1 MAIPISTQRRPR
13 PPFYLCAASEEALW
27 QGLQLAGL
35 SDLQFPQLDVIGSLF
50 VPTGLVLADEQDHR
64 FPHFGLYRAITQRF
78 TRISQRASAQCYLLC
93 LGRQRLS
100 ESAPKFSTAGISQSN

>member
-1 MAIPISTQRRPR
+1 MAIPTATQRRPR

-64 FPHFGLYRAITQRF
+64 FPHFRPIQGYYAAIHQDLTEAQRSMLPVVP
-78 TRISQRASAQCYLLC
+78 RPAAVVRVCV
-93 LGRQRLS
+93 
-100 ESAPKFSTAGISQSN
+100 